1 VESGKSPIF
10 FLGGIVIVVMKQS
23 STKEDIEKV
32 KEKAIQ
38 QGHEPLVI
46 DGVERSVVAIS
57 GKVNDDHRA
66 VMKLLPNVSRVIPV
80 GKPYKLASKNYKDQN
95 SIIDIKGLK
104 VGGENLAIIAGPDSA
119 ETQEQT
125 IETAIAAKEAGSNGL
140 RGGAFK
146 PRTSPYSFQ
155 GRGEDGLKMLK
166 EASEITSLPLF
177 SEIMDAQHLELMEG
191 YVDVLQ
197 IGARNMQNFKLLEA
211 VGESKLP
218 VLLKRGMSATIEEL
232 LLASE
237 YILSR
242 GNENVML
249 CERGIRTYETATRNT
264 FDINAIPFLKQNSHL
279 PVIADPSHATGDN
292 KLVEPVALAAIA
304 AGADG
309 LLIEIHPRPD
319 EALCDGPQALL
330 PTELKQLID
339 KASIVAQAVGRSI

>member
-1 VESGKSPIF
+1 M
-10 FLGGIVIVVMKQS
+10 IVVMKQS

-177 SEIMDAQHLELMEG
+177 SEIMDSQHLELMEK

>member
-1 VESGKSPIF
+1 
-10 FLGGIVIVVMKQS
+10 MKQS
-23 STKEDIEKV
+23 STQEDIEKV

-166 EASEITSLPLF
+166 EASEITTLPLF
-177 SEIMDAQHLELMEG
+177 SEIMDAQHLELMEK

>member
-1 VESGKSPIF
+1 
-10 FLGGIVIVVMKQS
+10 MKQS
-23 STKEDIEKV
+23 HTKEDIEKV

-46 DGVERSVVAIS
+46 EGVERSVVAVS
-57 GKVNDDHRA
+57 GKVIDDHRDS
-66 VMKLLPNVSRVIPV
+66 MKLLPNVSRVIPI
-80 GKPYKLASKNYKDQN
+80 GKPYKLASNNYKRENSVIKIQN
-95 SIIDIKGLK
+95 LTI
-104 VGGENLAIIAGPDSA
+104 GGNEIAVIAGPDSA
-119 ETQEQT
+119 ETKEQT
-125 IETAIAAKEAGSNGL
+125 IETAVAAKDAGSNGL

-155 GRGEDGLKMLK
+155 GLGEDGLKMLK

-177 SEIMDAQHLELMEG
+177 SEIMDAQHLSMMEK

-218 VLLKRGMSATIEEL
+218 VLLKRGMSATLDEL

-237 YILSR
+237 YILSK

-264 FDINAIPFLKQNSHL
+264 FDINAIPFLKKNTHL

-292 KLVEPVALAAIA
+292 TLVEPVALAAIA

-330 PTELKQLID
+330 PSELESLIT
-339 KASIVAQAVGRSI
+339 KASIVAKAVGRSL

>member
-1 VESGKSPIF
+1 
-10 FLGGIVIVVMKQS
+10 MKQS
-23 STKEDIEKV
+23 HTKEDIEKV

-46 DGVERSVVAIS
+46 EGVERSVVAVS
-57 GKVNDDHRA
+57 GKVIDDHRDS
-66 VMKLLPNVSRVIPV
+66 MKLLPNVSRVIPI
-80 GKPYKLASKNYKDQN
+80 GKPYKLASNNYKRENSVIKIQN
-95 SIIDIKGLK
+95 LTI
-104 VGGENLAIIAGPDSA
+104 GGNEIAVIAGPDSA
-119 ETQEQT
+119 ETKKQT
-125 IETAIAAKEAGSNGL
+125 IETAVAAKDAGSNGL

-155 GRGEDGLKMLK
+155 GLGEDGLKMLK

-177 SEIMDAQHLELMEG
+177 SEIMDAQHLSMMEK

-218 VLLKRGMSATIEEL
+218 VLLKRGMSATLDEL

-237 YILSR
+237 YILSK

-264 FDINAIPFLKQNSHL
+264 FDINAIPFLKKNTHL

-292 KLVEPVALAAIA
+292 TLVEPVALAAIA

-330 PTELKQLID
+330 PSELESLIT
-339 KASIVAQAVGRSI
+339 KASIVAKAVGRSL

>member
-1 VESGKSPIF
+1 M
-10 FLGGIVIVVMKQS
+10 IVVMKQS

>member
-1 VESGKSPIF
+1 
-10 FLGGIVIVVMKQS
+10 MKQS
-23 STKEDIEKV
+23 HTKEDIEKV

-46 DGVERSVVAIS
+46 EGVERSVVAVS
-57 GKVNDDHRA
+57 GKVIDDHRDS
-66 VMKLLPNVSRVIPV
+66 MKLLPNVSRVIPI
-80 GKPYKLASKNYKDQN
+80 GKPYKLASNNYKRENSVIKIQN
-95 SIIDIKGLK
+95 LTI
-104 VGGENLAIIAGPDSA
+104 GGNEIAVIAGPDSA
-119 ETQEQT
+119 ETKEQT
-125 IETAIAAKEAGSNGL
+125 IETAVAAKDAGSNGL

-155 GRGEDGLKMLK
+155 GLGEDGLKMLK

-177 SEIMDAQHLELMEG
+177 SEIMDAQHLSMMEK

-211 VGESKLP
+211 VGESELP
-218 VLLKRGMSATIEEL
+218 ILLKRGMSATLDEL

-237 YILSR
+237 YILSK

-264 FDINAIPFLKQNSHL
+264 FDINAIPFLKKNTHL

-292 KLVEPVALAAIA
+292 TLVEPVALAAIA

-330 PTELKQLID
+330 PSELESLIT
-339 KASIVAQAVGRSI
+339 KASIVAKAVGRSL

>member
-1 VESGKSPIF
+1 
-10 FLGGIVIVVMKQS
+10 MKQS
-23 STKEDIEKV
+23 HTDEDIEKV

-46 DGVERSVVAIS
+46 NGVERSVVAVS

-80 GKPYKLASKNYKDQN
+80 GKPYKLASKNYRSENSVIQIQN
-95 SIIDIKGLK
+95 LVI
-104 VGGENLAIIAGPDSA
+104 GGDEIAIIAGPDSA
-119 ETQEQT
+119 ESQEQT
-125 IETAIAAKEAGSNGL
+125 IETAMAAKNAGSNGL

-146 PRTSPYSFQ
+146 PRTS
-155 GRGEDGLKMLK
+155 EM
-166 EASEITSLPLF
+166 TSLPLF
-177 SEIMDAQHLELMEG
+177 SEIMDAQHLSMMEK

-197 IGARNMQNFKLLEA
+197 VGARNMQNFKLLEA
-211 VGESKLP
+211 VGESNLP
-218 VLLKRGMSATIEEL
+218 VLLKRGLSATLDEL

-249 CERGIRTYETATRNT
+249 CERGIRTFETATRNT

-292 KLVEPVALAAIA
+292 TLVEPVALAAIA

-309 LLIEIHPRPD
+309 LLIEIHPRPE

-330 PTELKQLID
+330 PNELEALIS
-339 KASIVAQAVGRSI
+339 KASIVAKAVGRSL

>member
-1 VESGKSPIF
+1 
-10 FLGGIVIVVMKQS
+10 VIVVMKQS

-66 VMKLLPNVSRVIPV
+66 VMKLLPNVSKVIPV

>member
-1 VESGKSPIF
+1 M
-10 FLGGIVIVVMKQS
+10 IVVMKQS

-32 KEKAIQ
+32 KEKAIK

-125 IETAIAAKEAGSNGL
+125 IETAIAAKDAGSNGL

-177 SEIMDAQHLELMEG
+177 SEIMDAQHLELMEK

>member
-1 VESGKSPIF
+1 
-10 FLGGIVIVVMKQS
+10 VIVVMKQS

-177 SEIMDAQHLELMEG
+177 SEIMDAQHLELMEK

>member
-1 VESGKSPIF
+1 ME
-10 FLGGIVIVVMKQS
+10 QS
-23 STKEDIEKV
+23 STDEDIEKV

-46 DGVERSVVAIS
+46 YGVERSVVAVS
-57 GKVNDDHRA
+57 GKVNEDNRA

-80 GKPYKLASKNYKDQN
+80 GKPYKLASRNYQNEDSVVNIKN
-95 SIIDIKGLK
+95 LK
-104 VGGENLAIIAGPDSA
+104 IGGKNLAIIAGPDSA

-125 IETAIAAKEAGSNGL
+125 IETALAAKQAGSNGL

-155 GRGEDGLKMLK
+155 GLGEDGLKMLK

-177 SEIMDAQHLELMEG
+177 SEIMDSKHLSMMEK

-197 IGARNMQNFKLLEA
+197 VGARNMQNFKLLEA
-211 VGESKLP
+211 VGESSLP
-218 VLLKRGMSATIEEL
+218 VLLKRGLSATLDEL

-237 YILSR
+237 YILSK

-279 PVIADPSHATGDN
+279 PVIADPSHATGNN

-309 LLIEIHPRPD
+309 LLVEIHPRPE

-330 PTELKQLID
+330 PSELESLIK
-339 KASIVAQAVGRSI
+339 KASIVGKAVGRSI

>member
-1 VESGKSPIF
+1 M
-10 FLGGIVIVVMKQS
+10 IVVMKQS

-119 ETQEQT
+119 ETLEQT
-125 IETAIAAKEAGSNGL
+125 IETAIAAKDAGSNGL

-177 SEIMDAQHLELMEG
+177 SEIMDAQHLELMEK

>member
-1 VESGKSPIF
+1 M
-10 FLGGIVIVVMKQS
+10 IVVMKQS

-66 VMKLLPNVSRVIPV
+66 VMKLLTNVSRVIPV

-125 IETAIAAKEAGSNGL
+125 IETAIAAKDAGSNGL

-177 SEIMDAQHLELMEG
+177 SEIMDAQHLELMEK

>member
-1 VESGKSPIF
+1 M
-10 FLGGIVIVVMKQS
+10 IVVMKQS

-32 KEKAIQ
+32 MEKAIQ

-125 IETAIAAKEAGSNGL
+125 IETAIAAKDAGSNGL

-177 SEIMDAQHLELMEG
+177 SEIMDAQHLELMEK

-309 LLIEIHPRPD
+309 LIIEIHPRPD

-339 KASIVAQAVGRSI
+339 KASIVAQAVGRSS

>member
-1 VESGKSPIF
+1 M
-10 FLGGIVIVVMKQS
+10 IVVMKQS

-66 VMKLLPNVSRVIPV
+66 VMKLLTNVSRVIPV

-125 IETAIAAKEAGSNGL
+125 IETAIAAKDAGSNGL

-177 SEIMDAQHLELMEG
+177 SEIMDAQHLELMEK

-339 KASIVAQAVGRSI
+339 KSSIVAQAVGRSI

>member
-1 VESGKSPIF
+1 M
-10 FLGGIVIVVMKQS
+10 IVVMKQS

-125 IETAIAAKEAGSNGL
+125 IETAIAAKDAGSNGL

-166 EASEITSLPLF
+166 EASELTSLPLF
-177 SEIMDAQHLELMEG
+177 SEIMDAQHLELMEK

>member
-1 VESGKSPIF
+1 
-10 FLGGIVIVVMKQS
+10 MKQS
-23 STKEDIEKV
+23 HTKEDIEKV

-46 DGVERSVVAIS
+46 EGVERSVVAVS
-57 GKVNDDHRA
+57 GKVIDDHRDS
-66 VMKLLPNVSRVIPV
+66 MKLLPNVSRVIPI
-80 GKPYKLASKNYKDQN
+80 GKPYKLASNNYKRENSVIKIQN
-95 SIIDIKGLK
+95 LTI
-104 VGGENLAIIAGPDSA
+104 GGDEIAVIAGPDSA
-119 ETQEQT
+119 ETKEQT
-125 IETAIAAKEAGSNGL
+125 IETAVAAKDAGSNGL

-155 GRGEDGLKMLK
+155 GLGEDGLKMLK

-177 SEIMDAQHLELMEG
+177 SEIMDSQHLSMMEK

-218 VLLKRGMSATIEEL
+218 VLLKRGMSATLDEL

-237 YILSR
+237 YILSK

-264 FDINAIPFLKQNSHL
+264 FDINAIPFLKKNTHL

-292 KLVEPVALAAIA
+292 TLVEPVALAAIA

-330 PTELKQLID
+330 PSELESLIT
-339 KASIVAQAVGRSI
+339 KASIVAKAVGRSL

>member
-1 VESGKSPIF
+1 M
-10 FLGGIVIVVMKQS
+10 IVVMKQS

-32 KEKAIQ
+32 KKKAIQ

-177 SEIMDAQHLELMEG
+177 SEIMDAQHLELMEK

>member
-1 VESGKSPIF
+1 M
-10 FLGGIVIVVMKQS
+10 IVVMKQS

-66 VMKLLPNVSRVIPV
+66 VMKLLPNVSKVIPV

-125 IETAIAAKEAGSNGL
+125 IETAIAAKDAGSNGL

-177 SEIMDAQHLELMEG
+177 SEIMDAQHLELMEK

>member
-1 VESGKSPIF
+1 M
-10 FLGGIVIVVMKQS
+10 IVVMKQS

-125 IETAIAAKEAGSNGL
+125 IETAIAAKDAGSNGL

-177 SEIMDAQHLELMEG
+177 SEIMDSQHLELMEK

>member
-1 VESGKSPIF
+1 MPDF

-66 VMKLLPNVSRVIPV
+66 VMKLLPNVSKVIPV

-177 SEIMDAQHLELMEG
+177 SEIMDAQHLELMEK